1 MRKRRGELMKLDYR
15 ANLTTAQKRTTNI
28 IVDTLFL
35 LLTKKDF
42 NEITVREIC
51 RVGLIPHST
60 FYNYFEDKYD
70 VIRWTF
76 FKEVYKYYP
85 EVDIVMNHYENIDK
99 CADAIC
105 DFIDKNKGILSKVAK
120 KNPMNGA
127 YHQIISQC
135 CYEFGLMLA
144 ANCTRDKN
152 FDYPYEVVFNN
163 YINGV
168 IEILNQSFYFG
179 KTYTRKQIHN
189 YFKDFFAK

>member
-85 EVDIVMNHYENIDK
+85 EVDIVMNHYANIDK

>member
-70 VIRWTF
+70 VIKWTF

-189 YFKDFFAK
+189 YFKDLFAK

>member
-1 MRKRRGELMKLDYR
+1 MKLDYR

-70 VIRWTF
+70 LIKWTF

-179 KTYTRKQIHN
+179 KIYTRKQIHN